1 MAARR
6 LLIIM
11 LILLGI
17 SSVIA
22 IALPKPDRDDPGP
35 GSTAVTGA
43 TGNTGSTG
51 DGAAAEGGAV
61 TGDGATAGD
70 DSNAGTTG
78 NPAVVAGEGKSPG
91 PASGSQTGNGQE
103 GERTVSLSAIG
114 EPVTVKAGAGS
125 RLILTVES
133 ETGSEVEIGGLGLTG
148 FADSFAPAVFD
159 LILPTEAGRYPVRA
173 PGGKPGAVIVTS

>member
-22 IALPKPDRDDPGP
+22 IALPKPDRDDPGS
-35 GSTAVTGA
+35 GSSAVTGA
-43 TGNTGSTG
+43 TGDTGSTG
-51 DGAAAEGGAV
+51 HDAANRDDSAN
-61 TGDGATAGD
+61 GDGAGNGN
-70 DSNAGTTG
+70 DSNTG
-78 NPAVVAGEGKSPG
+78 ETSVVAGQGERAEPANGNSAEGEP
-91 PASGSQTGNGQE
+91 E
-103 GERTVSLSAIG
+103 GERTVSLDAKD
-114 EPVTVKAGAGS
+114 EPVTVRATPGS
-125 RLILTVES
+125 RLVLTVRS

-148 FADSFAPAVFD
+148 FADEYAPAVFD
-159 LILPTEAGRYPVRA
+159 VILPTEPGNYPVRA